1 MKEKI
6 STTSAAQ
13 WGSCVHCE
21 SKRDHQMPGLPK
33 LCADAK
39 LHNLAQSA

>member
-1 MKEKI
+1 MKNKI

-13 WGSCVHCE
+13 WGSCVHCD
-21 SKRDHQMPGLPK
+21 SKRDHHMRGLSK
-33 LCADAK
+33 LCANAK